1 MAKNKND
8 YFKLIEE
15 QGFFCVQ
22 ASALL
27 SEILCNHTATSI
39 PAQRNK
45 IHEIEI
51 AAKGLRLDILNRLS
65 AELITPID
73 QEDILHLLQIIDDII
88 EALDKAILGF
98 DMFNITYTPTFAP
111 SISKKVDACI
121 KALYEAIKELKNFKK
136 PTVLLKSL
144 DYVNNLISEAY
155 TIYVEAI
162 RHLFTNEKN
171 TAKTISHKA
180 IYDCL
185 KECCNKC
192 EHATDIIEQIIIKNT

>member
-162 RHLFTNEKN
+162 RHLLLMKKILQKQFLTRLYMTVLKSVATNVN
-171 TAKTISHKA
+171 TRQTLLSR
-180 IYDCL
+180 L
-185 KECCNKC
+185 L
-192 EHATDIIEQIIIKNT
+192 